1 WMFFTVMWLSSL
13 IWTLRTNVYLH
24 NTFVM
29 RITQR
34 DYEYFRDSIDYMER
48 YREEFSLPVTTD
60 WKEYEFFYKR
70 MKNMALELR
79 SRVNDA

>member
-1 WMFFTVMWLSSL
+1 
-13 IWTLRTNVYLH
+13 
-24 NTFVM
+24 M

-34 DYEYFRDSIDYMER
+34 DYEYFRDSIYYTAR

-60 WKEYEFFYKR
+60 WKEYEFLYKR

-79 SRVNDA
+79 SMVNDA